1 MKIPSTS
8 LLLFLLPALSAALT
22 DTDPYASSNSV
33 KQSLDTPV
41 DGKDGRPHAGPWVET
56 SGDRDRKSATARAS
70 DDYEPA
76 AAKYG
81 TKIPSTEHISTD
93 DGEVIPHSNGGVM
106 DDRQRTAPKQ
116 GTRGTEG
123 GVSEKGKENQ
133 YTSEKVPGGPREV
146 PPMPNSEKN
155 KISSD
160 SDDTT
165 GRTAESAGTL
175 GMLGKPADL
184 PDKPYDIPHPKSPS
198 QAKEDPLAIEHGS
211 VGSGSASSGS
221 SSYSG
226 SSASAGYIKDPSGA
240 PVESDGLHS
249 LVFSFTM
256 IIVSEIGDKTFL
268 VAALMAMRHP
278 RLVVFSAAF
287 CALIAMTILSAVLGH
302 AVPHLIPK
310 GVTKFMAAVL
320 FLVFGAKM
328 LKEGREMSPDEGVG
342 EEMAEVE
349 QELEEKENEQIRL
362 GRRRASVTPHSL
374 EAGRAGGRPKS
385 RGSHNR
391 LPSPPS
397 SASSSSSRESSP
409 SPSRRWNDMLVGVSN
424 LFSLLLSPAWVQT
437 FAMTF
442 LGEWGDRSQIATI
455 AMAAGQDYWWVTV
468 GAISGH
474 GICTAA
480 AVIGGRAIAG
490 RVSMRVGKFLA
501 LQLLSFHLLILM
513 IVTLGGAV
521 AFLIFGVIYLI
532 EGLY

>member
-1 MKIPSTS
+1 MKIHPTS
-8 LLLFLLPALSAALT
+8 ILLLLLPALSAALT
-22 DTDPYASSNSV
+22 DTDSYASSNSA
-33 KQSLDTPV
+33 KESLEIPV

-56 SGDRDRKSATARAS
+56 SADRDRKSSPKVS
-70 DDYEPA
+70 DDYEPSST
-76 AAKYG
+76 KYSS
-81 TKIPSTEHISTD
+81 KIPASEHISTD
-93 DGEVIPHSNGGVM
+93 DGEMIPHSNGGVM
-106 DDRQRTAPKQ
+106 DDPHRTGPKQ

-123 GVSEKGKENQ
+123 GVSEKGKES
-133 YTSEKVPGGPREV
+133 YMASEKVPGGPKEV
-146 PPMPNSEKN
+146 PPLPNSEKQ
-155 KISSD
+155 KLSS
-160 SDDTT
+160 SNDDTT
-165 GRTAESAGTL
+165 GSGRTADSAGTL

-198 QAKEDPLAIEHGS
+198 QAKNDPLAVGHGTA
-211 VGSGSASSGS
+211 GSGS

-226 SSASAGYIKDPSGA
+226 SSSSASSSYDKA
-240 PVESDGLHS
+240 PVAPLENDGLHS

-287 CALIAMTILSAVLGH
+287 CALIAMTVLSAVLGH

-310 GVTKFMAAVL
+310 SVTKFMAAIL

-328 LKEGREMSPDEGVG
+328 MKEGREMSRDEGVG
-342 EEMAEVE
+342 EEMREVE
-349 QELEEKENEQIRL
+349 QELEEKEAEQIRL
-362 GRRRASVTPHSL
+362 GRRRSSVTPHSL

-397 SASSSSSRESSP
+397 SVSSSSSRGSSP
-409 SPSRRWNDMLVGVSN
+409 NPSRRWNDALVGVSN

-455 AMAAGQDYWWVTV
+455 AMAAGQDYWWVTI
-468 GAISGH
+468 GAITGH

-480 AVIGGRAIAG
+480 AVLGGRAIAG
-490 RVSMRVGKFLA
+490 RVSMRV
-501 LQLLSFHLLILM
+501 
-513 IVTLGGAV
+513 VTLGGAT
-521 AFLIFGVIYLI
+521 AFLIFGIIYLI
-532 EGLY
+532 EALFQ